1 MLRKVDVINLR
12 TGMYVAEL
20 DRPWVESPFLFQG
33 FIIESE
39 EDLAKL
45 RESCKYVYVD
55 DMKGPQLADNRFIRR
70 TPSTGAKTTI
80 VGASQA
86 EKAAFTTDVKQM
98 AQTRAKA
105 SASVTRVL
113 GDVRLGKSLDTQES
127 KVVVETLVDNIS
139 HNPNSMLWLTN
150 LRQKH
155 ERTANHCLNV
165 SILAIAFG
173 RHLGMGE
180 DELNKLGLG
189 AMLHDVGKMRIPP
202 QILDKPGVFTEEERM
217 VVRKHPSDGYGV
229 LKLSKQLPPEVLDIV
244 MHHHERVNGR
254 GYPDGLSGDAVS
266 LPARIVGLVDAYDN
280 LTGDSLY
287 RAVLPPGE
295 ALRMLRSDGANEY
308 GRELVEEFIRC
319 LGIYPVGSVVQ
330 LQSGAIAMIVSSNL
344 TSRLKPVVL
353 LLRDEDGENVRPR
366 ALLNLSTLSEDK
378 LADKWGI
385 KGMVNP
391 NNIGLDVP
399 GIVAEE
405 TSTT

>member
-33 FIIESE
+33 FIIESD
-39 EDLAKL
+39 EDLTKL

-55 DMKGPQLADNRFIRR
+55 DMKGPQLADNRLIRR
-70 TPSTGAKTTI
+70 TPSAAGTTA
-80 VGASQA
+80 VGFSQA
-86 EKAAFTTDVKQM
+86 EKTAFTTDIKQT
-98 AQTRAKA
+98 AQVRTKA
-105 SASVTRVL
+105 SANVSRVL
-113 GDVRLGKSLDTQES
+113 NDVRMGKSLDTQDS
-127 KVVVETLVDNIS
+127 KAVIETLVDNIS

-189 AMLHDVGKMRIPP
+189 AMLHDVGKMRTPP
-202 QILDKPGVFTEEERM
+202 QVLDKPGKLTEEERM
-217 VVRKHPSDGYGV
+217 LVRKHPSDGYGV

-244 MHHHERVNGR
+244 MHHHERVDGR

-287 RAVLPPGE
+287 RAVKTPGE
-295 ALRMLRSDGANEY
+295 ALRVLRSEGANEY
-308 GRELVEEFIRC
+308 GRELVQEFIRC
-319 LGIYPVGSVVQ
+319 LGIYPVGSIVQ
-330 LQSGAIAMIVSSNL
+330 LQSSAVAMVVSSNL
-344 TSRLKPVVL
+344 TSRLKPVIL
-353 LLRDEDGENVRPR
+353 LLRDEDGENMRPR
-366 ALLNLSTLSEDK
+366 TLLNLSSLSDDK

-385 KGMVNP
+385 KGMVDP
-391 NNIGLDVP
+391 AEVGLDIP
-399 GIVAEE
+399 GIVSEE
-405 TSTT
+405 ATAV

>member
-1 MLRKVDVINLR
+1 MLRKVDVVNLR

-39 EDLAKL
+39 EDLGKL

-55 DMKGPQLADNRFIRR
+55 DMKGPQLADNRLIRR
-70 TPSTGAKTTI
+70 TPSATSSTV
-80 VGASQA
+80 VGFSQA
-86 EKAAFTTDVKQM
+86 EKAAFTTDIKQT
-98 AQTRAKA
+98 AQARAKA
-105 SASVTRVL
+105 SANVSRVL
-113 GDVRLGKSLDTQES
+113 SDVRMGKSLDTQDS
-127 KVVVETLVDNIS
+127 KLVVETLVDNIS

-189 AMLHDVGKMRIPP
+189 AMLHDVGKMRTPP
-202 QILDKPGVFTEEERM
+202 QVLDKAGKLTEEERM
-217 VVRKHPSDGYGV
+217 LVRKHPSDGYGV

-244 MHHHERVNGR
+244 MHHHERIDGR
-254 GYPDGLSGDAVS
+254 GYPDGLAGDAVS

-287 RAVLPPGE
+287 RAVKTPGE
-295 ALRMLRSDGANEY
+295 ALRVLRSEGANEY
-308 GRELVEEFIRC
+308 GRELVQEFIRC

-330 LQSGAIAMIVSSNL
+330 LHSGAVAMVVSSNL
-344 TSRLKPVVL
+344 TSRLKPVIL
-353 LLRDEDGENVRPR
+353 LLRDEDGENMRPR
-366 ALLNLSTLSEDK
+366 TLLNLSSLSDDK

-385 KGMVNP
+385 KGMVDP
-391 NNIGLDVP
+391 NEVGLDIP
-399 GIVAEE
+399 GIVSEE
-405 TSTT
+405 AAAV

>member
-1 MLRKVDVINLR
+1 MLRKVDVVNLR

-55 DMKGPQLADNRFIRR
+55 DMKSPQLADNRLIRR
-70 TPSTGAKTTI
+70 TPGGTHSTV
-80 VGASQA
+80 VGFSQA
-86 EKAAFTTDVKQM
+86 EKTAFTTDIKQT

-105 SASVTRVL
+105 SADVSRVL
-113 GDVRLGKSLDTQES
+113 NDVRMGKSLDTQES
-127 KVVVETLVDNIS
+127 KLVVETLVDNIS

-202 QILDKPGVFTEEERM
+202 QILDKPGNFTEEERL
-217 VVRKHPSDGYGV
+217 VVRKHPNDGYGV

-244 MHHHERVNGR
+244 LHHHERVNGR

-266 LPARIVGLVDAYDN
+266 LSARIVGLVDAYDN

-287 RAVLPPGE
+287 RAVKTPGE
-295 ALRMLRSDGANEY
+295 ALRVLRSDGANEY
-308 GRELVEEFIRC
+308 GRELVQEFIRC

-330 LQSGAIAMIVSSNL
+330 LQSGAVAMVVSSNL
-344 TSRLKPVVL
+344 TSRLKPVIL
-353 LLRDEDGENVRPR
+353 LLRDEDGENMRPR
-366 ALLNLSTLSEDK
+366 TLLNLSSLSDDK

-385 KGMVNP
+385 KGMVDP
-391 NNIGLDVP
+391 NEIGLDIP
-399 GIVAEE
+399 GIVSEE
-405 TSTT
+405 ATAV